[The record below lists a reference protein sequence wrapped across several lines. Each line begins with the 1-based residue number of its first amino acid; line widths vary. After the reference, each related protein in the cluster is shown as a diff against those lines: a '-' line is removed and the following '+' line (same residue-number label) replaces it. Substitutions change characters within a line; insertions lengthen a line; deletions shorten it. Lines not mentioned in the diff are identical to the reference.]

1 MDFDTQ
7 LSTEHLFM
15 ESRVCRVCGEEKTLL
30 ADFYKCRSDSALRSS
45 YAYECKDC
53 AKKRV
58 LKNYHSIVSLGLSVP
73 VALGALGAGM
83 VGLHVQASNM
93 PSNFS
98 KIDRNFS
105 SASVSVIGTDAFS
118 K

>member
-15 ESRVCRVCGEEKTLL
+15 ESRVCRVCREEKTLL
-30 ADFYKCRSDSALRSS
+30 ADFYKCRPDGALRSS

-58 LKNYHSIVSLGLSVP
+58 LKNYHSNLGTCVVCGETDTKLIRDRCKSCNKVLKE
-73 VALGALGAGM
+73 VKGDISILKKM
-83 VGLHVQASNM
+83 VEYLE
-93 PSNFS
+93 
-98 KIDRNFS
+98 K
-105 SASVSVIGTDAFS
+105 